1 MKARLGELTS
11 HFLYLTSFCR
21 TKQETKPAFFCN
33 KTGRMQPNYQNTG
46 ICYGIRLQM
55 EKDAGILVTLFQ
67 GVSENKEIDDLFDF
81 SGTPWQNNG
90 KKMEEA
96 HVS

>member
-1 MKARLGELTS
+1 
-11 HFLYLTSFCR
+11 
-21 TKQETKPAFFCN
+21 
-33 KTGRMQPNYQNTG
+33 
-46 ICYGIRLQM
+46 M

-67 GVSENKEIDDLFDF
+67 GVSENKKIDDLFDF